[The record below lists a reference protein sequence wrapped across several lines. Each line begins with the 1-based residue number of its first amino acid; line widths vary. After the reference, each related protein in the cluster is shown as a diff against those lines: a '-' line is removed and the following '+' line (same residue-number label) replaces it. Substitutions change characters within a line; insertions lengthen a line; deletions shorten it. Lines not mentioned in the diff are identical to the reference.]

1 MEKLKQELEQL
12 KQTLQHYS
20 TLYYVQDAPAVS
32 DYEYDMLM
40 NRLKEIEALH
50 PEWITDDSP
59 TQRVGGAVLEQ
70 FESHT
75 HPIPMDSLQDA
86 FSKEEVLSFDV
97 RVREIVT
104 DPQYVVECK
113 IDGLSVSLEYED
125 GKLVRGVTRGD
136 GVVGEVVTN
145 NIRTIRSVPLSI
157 PNAPPR
163 LIVRGE
169 VYMSREV
176 FLQLNEERED
186 RGEPLFANPRNAAAG
201 SLRQLDSKIAAE
213 RKLDIL
219 IFNLQTAEGMEF
231 ETHTVALDYLKS
243 LGFCVSPFYSAF
255 SNIDDAFSEVL
266 RLGEMRGELPFQID
280 GAVIKVNQIAE
291 RSRLGKTSKFP
302 KWAIAYKYP
311 PEQKQTVLRDI
322 VIQVGRTGVL
332 TPNAVLEPV
341 RVAGVTVSRATLH
354 NRDFI
359 KERDIRIGD
368 TVVVQKAGDIIP
380 EVVRVVLEKRPQDAT
395 PYVMP
400 TRCPACGSEVF
411 QDEEEAAVRC
421 QSADCPAQIRRNIIH
436 FASRA
441 AMDIEGLGPAL
452 VDLLVD
458 EKLVSDSAD
467 LYTLRA
473 SDVAMLPRMGAKSAQ
488 NLIDAIEKTK
498 KNDLG
503 KLLFALGI
511 RHVGQKTAKVLSQ
524 HFGTLDALKE
534 ASEEELCTVDE
545 VGPVIAHSIVNWFSS
560 ADAFLQK
567 LRDAGL
573 NFSDISEVVD
583 HRFAGM
589 VFVLT
594 GALSRFTR
602 DEASELIQSFGGKVA
617 SSVSKK
623 TTYVVAG
630 EDAGSKLRKA
640 QELGI
645 SVLSEE
651 DFLNMTGDAVVSDEA
666 RAAVIDENEQIT
678 FGEF

>member
-1 MEKLKQELEQL
+1 MEKLMKELEQL
-12 KQTLQHYS
+12 KKTLQHYS
-20 TLYYVQDAPAVS
+20 TLYYVRDAPAVS

-50 PEWITDDSP
+50 PEWITEDSP

-70 FESHT
+70 FESHV

-86 FSKEEVLSFDV
+86 FSKEEVLAFDA
-97 RVREIVT
+97 RVRELVSA
-104 DPQYVVECK
+104 PEYVVECK
-113 IDGLSVSLEYED
+113 IDGLSVSLEYEN

-136 GVVGEVVTN
+136 GVTGEVVTG
-145 NIRTIRSVPLSI
+145 NIRTIRSLPLSI
-157 PNAPPR
+157 PNAPSR

-176 FLQLNEERED
+176 FLQLNEDRED
-186 RGEPLFANPRNAAAG
+186 RGEGLFANPRNAAAG
-201 SLRQLDSKIAAE
+201 SLRQLDPRIAAD
-213 RKLDIL
+213 RKLDII
-219 IFNLQTAEGMEF
+219 IFNLQSADEITF
-231 ETHTVALDYLKS
+231 ESHVGSLDYLKS
-243 LGFCVSPFYSAF
+243 LGFCVSPYYRSF
-255 SNIDDAFSEVL
+255 SNIEDAFDEVL
-266 RLGEMRGELPFQID
+266 RLGELRGELPFQID
-280 GAVIKVNQIAE
+280 GAVIKVNQVAE

-368 TVVVQKAGDIIP
+368 TVIVQKAGDIIP
-380 EVVRVVLEKRPQDAT
+380 EIVRIVPEKRPKDAV
-395 PYVMP
+395 PYQMP
-400 TRCPACGSEVF
+400 THCPACGSEVF
-411 QDEEEAAVRC
+411 QDDEEAAIRC

-436 FASRA
+436 FASRG
-441 AMDIEGLGPAL
+441 AMDIDGLGPAL
-452 VDLLVD
+452 VDLLVE

-473 SDVAMLPRMGAKSAQ
+473 ADVAMLPRMGQKSAQ
-488 NLIDAIEKTK
+488 NLIDAITKTK
-498 KNDLG
+498 ENDLG

-524 HFGTLDALKE
+524 HFGTMDALCA
-534 ASEEELCTVDE
+534 ASVEELCAVED
-545 VGPVIAHSIVNWFSS
+545 VGPAIAHSIVNWFSS
-560 ADAFLQK
+560 ALPFLQK

-573 NFSDISEVVD
+573 NFSDISDVADE
-583 HRFAGM
+583 RFNGM
-589 VFVLT
+589 TFVLT
-594 GALSRFTR
+594 GKLSHFTR
-602 DEASELIQSFGGKVA
+602 DEASEIIQRFGGKVA
-617 SSVSKK
+617 SSVSKN

-630 EDAGSKLRKA
+630 EEAGSKLRKA
-640 QELGI
+640 QELEI

-651 DFLNMTGDAVVSDEA
+651 EFLKMTDGDFKSSPNTTEVSEGD
-666 RAAVIDENEQIT
+666 EQIS
-678 FGEF
+678 FGGF

>member
-1 MEKLKQELEQL
+1 MEKLKQELDQL

-70 FESHT
+70 FESYP

-86 FSKEEVLSFDV
+86 FSKEEVLAFDG
-97 RVREIVT
+97 RVREIVSE
-104 DPQYVVECK
+104 PQYVVECK
-113 IDGLSVSLEYED
+113 IDGLSVSLEYEN

-145 NIRTIRSVPLSI
+145 NIRTIRSLPLSLS
-157 PNAPPR
+157 NAPDR

-186 RGEPLFANPRNAAAG
+186 RGEALFANPRNAAAG

-213 RKLDIL
+213 RKLDII
-219 IFNLQTAEGMEF
+219 IFNLQLADGTEF
-231 ETHTVALDYLKS
+231 QSHSESLDYLKS
-243 LGFCVSPFYSAF
+243 LGFPVSPYYRSF
-255 SNIDDAFSEVL
+255 SSIEDAFDEVL
-266 RLGEMRGELPFQID
+266 RLGELRGDLPFQID
-280 GAVIKVNQIAE
+280 GAVIKVNQVSE
-291 RSRLGKTSKFP
+291 RARLGKTSKFP

-311 PEQKQTVLRDI
+311 PEQKQTLLRDI

-380 EVVRVVLEKRPQDAT
+380 EIVRVVPEKRPQDAV
-395 PYVMP
+395 PFVMP
-400 TRCPACGSEVF
+400 SHCPACGSAVF
-411 QDEEEAAVRC
+411 QDEDEAAVRC

-452 VDLLVD
+452 VDLLVE

-467 LYTLRA
+467 LYQLRA
-473 SDVAMLPRMGAKSAQ
+473 ADLAMLPRMGAKSAQ

-498 KNDLG
+498 ENDLG

-511 RHVGQKTAKVLSQ
+511 RHVGQKTAKILSQ
-524 HFGTLDALKE
+524 HFGTMDALKA
-534 ASEEELCTVDE
+534 ASEEELCMIGD
-545 VGPVIAHSIVNWFSS
+545 VGPAIAHSIVNWFSS

-573 NFSDISEVVD
+573 NFSDISEIVD
-583 HRFAGM
+583 SRFEGA

-594 GALSRFTR
+594 GALSKFTR
-602 DEASELIQSFGGKVA
+602 DEASVLIQKFGGKVA

-640 QELGI
+640 QELGVA
-645 SVLSEE
+645 VLSEE
-651 DFLNMTGDAVVSDEA
+651 DFLAMTEHNVSTGESTTTQS
-666 RAAVIDENEQIT
+666 VEEEQIS
-678 FGEF
+678 FGGF